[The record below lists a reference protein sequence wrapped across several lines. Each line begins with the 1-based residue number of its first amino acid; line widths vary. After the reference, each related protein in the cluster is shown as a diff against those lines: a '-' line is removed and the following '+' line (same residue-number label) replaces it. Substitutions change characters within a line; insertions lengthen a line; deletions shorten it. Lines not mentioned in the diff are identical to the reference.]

1 MNVNL
6 PRIWPAMCWGEFA
19 QMVDPPVSTKLH
31 VWRKP
36 ENLSTVISVQV
47 VVPEAGKEFRSEY
60 VVSDRSIY
68 ETLAE
73 DEIYRAIFR
82 ELLRNLAPRLYEWDP
97 RIGTPFGKLPS
108 LPLFD
113 RPDGAHL
120 RQYDLIKSKEPVYCP
135 CCRWEMH
142 PDRIDGLGGLCWGGG
157 NFGWVHRSCLPRKE
171 VYQDQA
177 YVLFPEK

>member
-1 MNVNL
+1 MGILSMNVNL
-6 PRIWPAMCWGEFA
+6 PRIWPALCWGEFG

-36 ENLSTVISVQV
+36 EDLSTVISVRV
-47 VVPEAGKEFRSEY
+47 VVPKAEKEFGAEY
-60 VVSDRSIY
+60 VVSDRSTY

-73 DEIYRAIFR
+73 DEIYRTIIK
-82 ELLRNLAPRLYEWDP
+82 ELLGKLAPRLYEWDP

-120 RQYDLIKSKEPVYCP
+120 RQFAVLERNDGDVYCP
-135 CCRWEMH
+135 FCRVRMH
-142 PDRIDGLGGLCWGGG
+142 KGIGLYGNLSWGGG
-157 NFGWVHRSCLPRKE
+157 NFGWVHRRCLP
-171 VYQDQA
+171 
-177 YVLFPEK
+177 